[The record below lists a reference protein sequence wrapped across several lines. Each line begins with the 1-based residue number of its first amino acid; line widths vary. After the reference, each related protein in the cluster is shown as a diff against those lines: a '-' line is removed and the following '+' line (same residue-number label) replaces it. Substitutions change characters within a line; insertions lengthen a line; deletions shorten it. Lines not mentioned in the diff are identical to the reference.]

1 LNLSAAGGW
10 LVLSGIN
17 VECDMQARS
26 WLQWMATPIADA
38 LALAPYG
45 HVNVTQSLSSTT
57 LVRHNRVKR
66 SHFDCASCRWSSLA
80 IVVDGAVL
88 QQAWFD
94 CVRYRALQFSR

>member
-1 LNLSAAGGW
+1 
-10 LVLSGIN
+10 
-17 VECDMQARS
+17 
-26 WLQWMATPIADA
+26 MATPIADA

-66 SHFDCASCRWSSLA
+66 SLFDCASCRWSSLA